1 MVDGKQFYLSVLLSE
16 KSLKILSF
24 LQKSPHFL
32 QKLSLLQKSP
42 HFLQKLSLLQKNPP
56 TTLTFTKSPHFL
68 QTHLTFTKSSH
79 SSHFYKIPLL
89 LTFTK
94 TSAFTKSSQFYI
106 NPLTTLTYKILLLL
120 QSPSF
125 SLVVIRVLQKL
136 FGL

>member
-1 MVDGKQFYLSVLLSE
+1 MKNHLKSSHFYKNPLTFYKNSHFYKRSSHYSHFYKIPSLFT
-16 KSLKILSF
+16 KSSHFYKII
-24 LQKSPHFL
+24 
-32 QKLSLLQKSP
+32 SLLQ
-42 HFLQKLSLLQKNPP
+42 N
-56 TTLTFTKSPHFL
+56 
-68 QTHLTFTKSSH
+68 HLTFTKSSH

>member
-24 LQKSPHFL
+24 LQKIP
-32 QKLSLLQKSP
+32 SLFTKTLT
-42 HFLQKLSLLQKNPP
+42 FTKNPP

-106 NPLTTLTYKILLLL
+106 NPLTTLPYKILLLL